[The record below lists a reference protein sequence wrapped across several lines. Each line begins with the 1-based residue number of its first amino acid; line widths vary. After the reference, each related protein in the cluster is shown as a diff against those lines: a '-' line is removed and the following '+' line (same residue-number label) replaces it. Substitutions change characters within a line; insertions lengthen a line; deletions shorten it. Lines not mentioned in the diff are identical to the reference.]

1 VHVGRGQHLDAE
13 ALRAALDEGQLQ
25 DAILDVTDPEP
36 LPASD
41 PLWTHPRVW
50 ITPHIASATRP
61 ETAARAV
68 MENIRRHL
76 RGEAMHGT
84 VDRSK
89 GY

>member
-1 VHVGRGQHLDAE
+1 M
-13 ALRAALDEGQLQ
+13 
-25 DAILDVTDPEP
+25 
-36 LPASD
+36 
-41 PLWTHPRVW
+41 WTHPRVW